1 MEVLFNTA
9 AERPSAARAESAGLA
24 GAAGRAGDRGRVQEI
39 LKVGLPAGLNT
50 SLAQMI
56 YFSCSAFYPKFTV
69 FIAVDKKI

>member
-39 LKVGLPAGLNT
+39 LKVGPGGRT
-50 SLAQMI
+50 K
-56 YFSCSAFYPKFTV
+56 YFIFLV
-69 FIAVDKKI
+69 LRFIRN